1 MPCPFCMIAGTIPP
15 ASEPK
20 VLTTPLGSVYPV
32 LSTPLVIA
40 FLDIAPVTPGHILL
54 CPRRHCEKATDMTV
68 AESAAM
74 GVWLPILT
82 RALLKVLD
90 ATTEDASWNIIQA
103 NGKSAVQNNLQYIDS
118 QTGSEAGQTVPH
130 CHSHIIPRLGGSRDA
145 TDITDAERKNLALGE
160 GPRVKLDHEEGSS
173 LCRGVQIA
181 LRHEIRTLQI
191 GRELGGSDENLFV
204 NTHGSGLKL

>member
-1 MPCPFCMIAGTIPP
+1 MPCPFCMIAGAIPP
-15 ASEPK
+15 ATEPK
-20 VLTTPLGSVYPV
+20 VLTTPLGSAYPV
-32 LSTPLVIA
+32 LSTPTVVA

-68 AESAAM
+68 TESAAL

-82 RALLKVLD
+82 RAVLKVLG

-103 NGKSAVQNNLQYIDS
+103 NG
-118 QTGSEAGQTVPH
+118 SEAGQTVPH
-130 CHSHIIPRLGGSRDA
+130 SHLHIIPRLGGSRDA

-160 GPRVKLDHEEGSS
+160 GPRIKLDHEEGNK
-173 LCRGVQIA
+173 LCRGVQVA

-191 GRELGGSDENLFV
+191 GRDLGGSDEELFV
-204 NTHGSGLKL
+204 NLHGSGLKL

>member
-20 VLTTPLGSVYPV
+20 VLTTPLGSAYPV
-32 LSTPLVIA
+32 LSTSLVIA

-103 NGKSAVQNNLQYIDS
+103 N
-118 QTGSEAGQTVPH
+118 GSEAGQTVPH